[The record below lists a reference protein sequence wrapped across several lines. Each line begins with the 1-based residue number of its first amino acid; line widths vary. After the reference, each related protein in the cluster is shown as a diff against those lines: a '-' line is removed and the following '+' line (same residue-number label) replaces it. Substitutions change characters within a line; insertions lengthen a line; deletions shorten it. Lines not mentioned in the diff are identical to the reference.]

1 VGFFAC
7 FLLYIGASNS
17 LPQAHSNK
25 SIAFTL
31 ALTVLGVVF
40 AFVVTRFV

>member
-1 VGFFAC
+1 MGFFAC

-40 AFVVTRFV
+40 AFVLTRLV